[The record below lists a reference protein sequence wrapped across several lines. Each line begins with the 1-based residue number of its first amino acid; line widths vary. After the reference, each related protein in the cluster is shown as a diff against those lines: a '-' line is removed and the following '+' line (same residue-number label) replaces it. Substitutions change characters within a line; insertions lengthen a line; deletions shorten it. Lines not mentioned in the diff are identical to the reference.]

1 MEAPILP
8 VCVQDTKYYQNK
20 RPTPVEKNGDKCW
33 NWFLNILIVL
43 GCVVV
48 LCGTVALVFGL
59 IYGWNT
65 TVTITNESSTIIETI
80 QDPPIPLTNKELF
93 PAAVQSTI
101 ELTPDTPRRKRL
113 IQPVIE
119 PTNDDWIQKILDNPP
134 RHVIRIP

>member
-1 MEAPILP
+1 M
-8 VCVQDTKYYQNK
+8 V
-20 RPTPVEKNGDKCW
+20 
-33 NWFLNILIVL
+33 
-43 GCVVV
+43 
-48 LCGTVALVFGL
+48 
-59 IYGWNT
+59 
-65 TVTITNESSTIIETI
+65 SIII